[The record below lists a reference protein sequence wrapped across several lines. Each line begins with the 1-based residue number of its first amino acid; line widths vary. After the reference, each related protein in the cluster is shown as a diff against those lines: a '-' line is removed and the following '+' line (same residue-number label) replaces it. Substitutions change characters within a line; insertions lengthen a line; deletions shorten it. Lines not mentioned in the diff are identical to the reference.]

1 MLKTKS
7 APPAAKKFVPQGP
20 RPAAVSA
27 PKLGGGGGGK
37 KGAEIK
43 LKARPLGAHRC
54 AGGVAS
60 RCGCVRGAM
69 ARVLALRGAS
79 SGRYPLAKA
88 QLQRRLTRRA
98 APPRSPARCRW

>member
-1 MLKTKS
+1 VADAADAPMLKTKS

-27 PKLGGGGGGK
+27 PKLGGGGK

-54 AGGVAS
+54 AAGVAS

-69 ARVLALRGAS
+69 ARALALRAAS
-79 SGRYPLAKA
+79 GGRYPLA
-88 QLQRRLTRRA
+88 
-98 APPRSPARCRW
+98 